1 MMNFCEMHMIDDTG
15 APCDPAAEKTVA
27 DAAGIEAEIEAMRRL
42 AVAVSRAW
50 IAPESGVEL
59 IEQQRR

>member
-1 MMNFCEMHMIDDTG
+1 MNFREIQRSDDTG
-15 APCDPAAEKTVA
+15 ASCAPAAEKTVA
-27 DAAGIEAEIEAMRRL
+27 DAAGIAAEIEAMRRL
-42 AVAVSRAW
+42 AVDVSRAW